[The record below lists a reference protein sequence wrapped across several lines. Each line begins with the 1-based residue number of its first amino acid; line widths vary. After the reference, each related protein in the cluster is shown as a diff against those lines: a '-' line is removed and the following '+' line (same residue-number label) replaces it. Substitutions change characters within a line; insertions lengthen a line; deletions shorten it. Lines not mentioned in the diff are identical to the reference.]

1 MPFYWAFTVK
11 AEKSKAN
18 KTLFIKD
25 KKNRSNLC
33 VHLTD
38 LDLERIL
45 GIYLI
50 HSCPKSFPPL
60 YHHFLLS
67 LNSGLTLTPTW
78 TKILFATASL
88 DLIKSWE
95 NRQLRKTDLETTQ
108 RRKILKTNMQ
118 KEKLEWMSKFA
129 CNVLPN
135 LLPKSPVLENWNS
148 EFFFVI

>member
-1 MPFYWAFTVK
+1 M

-25 KKNRSNLC
+25 KKNRLNLC

-38 LDLERIL
+38 LDLERIV
-45 GIYLI
+45 
-50 HSCPKSFPPL
+50 SDTCQESSPPL